1 VKDARSEAQ
10 KEIEEYR
17 SQKENEFKQFEAEVG
32 CPAIHWPRHT
42 NERHQHT
49 SGNKKMEEDA
59 NRETGAKLEEIKKV
73 GKEKGNKVVEDL
85 LQAVMDV
92 HPEPPSKS

>member
-1 VKDARSEAQ
+1 M
-10 KEIEEYR
+10 
-17 SQKENEFKQFEAEVG
+17 G
-32 CPAIHWPRHT
+32 CLAIPSLLHT

-59 NRETGAKLEEIKKV
+59 NRETEAKLEEIKRV
-73 GKEKGNKVVEDL
+73 GQEKGNKVVEDL

-92 HPEPPSKS
+92 NPEPPSKS

>member
-1 VKDARSEAQ
+1 M
-10 KEIEEYR
+10 
-17 SQKENEFKQFEAEVG
+17 G
-32 CPAIHWPRHT
+32 CPTIRYPRQT

-59 NRETGAKLEEIKKV
+59 NRETEAKIEEITKV

-85 LQAVMDV
+85 LHAVMNV
-92 HPEPPSKS
+92 NPGPPGKS